1 MLKAL
6 QETARNSP
14 SGEATE
20 WLWNIFNQ
28 KKFSIKKVFHASEN
42 NLDSYVEIV

>member
-6 QETARNSP
+6 QEIARNSP

-20 WLWNIFNQ
+20 NGFGR
-28 KKFSIKKVFHASEN
+28 FSIKKIFYQKSFHASEN